1 MIGKFIVGF
10 GLASILGLA
19 IIFNVTNPTS
29 GGPMLILVVFVMM
42 YFISLLITFSII
54 FLLRKLIN
62 RFRRVGIYKQPAG
75 GANENGIYYY
85 SSVIGFFPV
94 ALISL
99 ASVSALGI
107 KEILMVLVAISIA
120 CFYIFK
126 ITH

>member
-1 MIGKFIVGF
+1 
-10 GLASILGLA
+10 
-19 IIFNVTNPTS
+19 
-29 GGPMLILVVFVMM
+29 MLILVVFVMM
-42 YFISLLITFSII
+42 YFISLLITFSIL

-107 KEILMVLVAISIA
+107 KEILMVLVAIFIA

>member
-42 YFISLLITFSII
+42 YFISLLITFSIL

-62 RFRRVGIYKQPAG
+62 RFRRVGIYKQPTG

>member
-42 YFISLLITFSII
+42 YFISLLITFSIL

-75 GANENGIYYY
+75 GANENEIYYY

-107 KEILMVLVAISIA
+107 KEILMVLVAIFIA

-126 ITH
+126 IMH

>member
-42 YFISLLITFSII
+42 YFISLLITFSIL

-75 GANENGIYYY
+75 GANENRIYYY